1 MPAKSHTRLSIPMN
15 PVTRAVKRYILR
27 STFIVIITLVTT
39 IQKAYF
45 YYRIIRTFML
55 NDRSPF
61 ACSLA
66 PTLACNLA
74 CSFCY
79 TATPRAVAK
88 AQKTRQLRQQEHTV
102 DAFKDLCLTLR
113 KRGIRHAT
121 LTDGEPLLTEQSR
134 EKCRLATEIFD
145 QTWIVTNGTFGF
157 PRFRNTV
164 YIVSLDGDEETHDRI
179 RGKGVFAKIRQNISS
194 DVPANCYCNTTLSK
208 LNHALIK
215 SIVEAAKNLRA
226 NGICF
231 AWSTPMSP
239 KDVLFLSHEERQKD
253 IDEIQRLKRLFYR
266 DYIINSYKELDIM
279 RTNQWSNRCPTWFVE
294 SYDAYGNRKPTCIFG
309 EATSFMC
316 ENCGCNIY
324 PSILSILE
332 HRRATLI
339 SKLAFNTR

>member
-1 MPAKSHTRLSIPMN
+1 M
-15 PVTRAVKRYILR
+15 
-27 STFIVIITLVTT
+27 IITLVTS

-45 YYRIIRTFML
+45 HYRISRTSIL
-55 NDRSPF
+55 HDKKPF

-79 TATPRAVAK
+79 TASPRAVAK
-88 AQKTRQLRQQEHTV
+88 GYKAQQLRQQELTFE
-102 DAFKDLCLTLR
+102 AFKQLCLTLR

-134 EKCRLATEIFD
+134 EKCRLAAEIFD

-157 PRFRNTV
+157 PRFKNTL
-164 YIVSLDGDEETHDRI
+164 YIVSLDGNEETHDHI

-194 DVPANCYCNTTLSK
+194 AGTPTDCYCNTTLSK
-208 LNHALIK
+208 LNHVKIQ
-215 SIVEAAKNLRA
+215 SIVETAMNLGA
-226 NGICF
+226 NGVCF

-239 KDVLFLSHEERQKD
+239 KDVLHLSHEERQKD
-253 IDEIQRLKRLFYR
+253 IDEIQRLKRLFYG
-266 DYIINSYKELDIM
+266 DYILNTDEELDLM
-279 RTNQWSNRCPTWFVE
+279 RTNQWSKRCPTWFVE

-324 PSILSILE
+324 PSILTILE
-332 HRRATLI
+332 RRKAALI
-339 SKLAFNTR
+339 SRLAFSAR

>member
-1 MPAKSHTRLSIPMN
+1 
-15 PVTRAVKRYILR
+15 
-27 STFIVIITLVTT
+27 LVTT
-39 IQKAYF
+39 IEKAYF
-45 YYRIIRTFML
+45 HYRIIRTSIL
-55 NDRSPF
+55 HDRKPF

-79 TATPRAVAK
+79 TASPRAVAK
-88 AQKTRQLRQQEHTV
+88 VQKTRQLRQELTV
-102 DAFKDLCLTLR
+102 DAFKELCLTLR

-134 EKCRLATEIFD
+134 EKCKVAAEIFD

-157 PRFRNTV
+157 PRFRNTL
-164 YIVSLDGDEETHDRI
+164 YIVSLDGNEETHDLI

-194 DVPANCYCNTTLSK
+194 GIPADCYCNTTLSR
-208 LNHALIK
+208 LNHAKIQC
-215 SIVEAAKNLRA
+215 IVEAAKNLGA

-239 KDVLFLSHEERQKD
+239 KDALYLSHVERQKD
-253 IDEIQRLKRLFYR
+253 IDEIQRLKRLFYG
-266 DYIINSYKELDIM
+266 DYILNSDKELDLM

-294 SYDAYGNRKPTCIFG
+294 SYDAYGDRKPTCVFG
-309 EATSFMC
+309 KATSFMC

-324 PSILSILE
+324 PSILTILE
-332 HRRATLI
+332 RRKAALI
-339 SKLAFNTR
+339 SKLAFSTR